1 MNIYRVVISFFRENL
16 QFMSERGALAMTPGE
31 ALDQVMGN
39 LQIDQTRIRSL
50 KTMVS
55 KPETLEE
62 FSGDAQMM
70 SVVGNRL
77 SVKDLW
83 ESRPH

>member
-1 MNIYRVVISFFRENL
+1 
-16 QFMSERGALAMTPGE
+16 MTPGE